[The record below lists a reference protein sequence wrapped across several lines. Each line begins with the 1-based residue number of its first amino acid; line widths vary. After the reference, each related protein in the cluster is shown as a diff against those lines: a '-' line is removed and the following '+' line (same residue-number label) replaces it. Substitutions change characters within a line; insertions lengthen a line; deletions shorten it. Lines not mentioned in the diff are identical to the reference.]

1 MTIDTIFGLV
11 PAGLPPLPVLLSLT
25 GLGAAV
31 VLMVFGA
38 VSLIRRDRTAERMAG
53 AAAVAPAGTEG
64 HGPVPVVSS
73 LHGDAAANN
82 WRKLLKPLEK
92 HLDFADE
99 EGESGTRLKLM
110 RAGYTHP
117 SAARTYFAVRL
128 LLAAALAVPVLLVT
142 PLISRTVDPDTVA
155 LIALGAGAFGFY
167 LPYRVVQ
174 SKMEK
179 RQRAIA
185 DGFPDALDMMV
196 VCAEAGLGL
205 DASFNRVG
213 QQMASSHPELASE
226 FAILA
231 LALRAGNTREEA
243 LRRLAAR
250 TGVDEVVSFV
260 TLIVQ
265 SERLGASVAQ
275 TLRVQ
280 SGDMRQRRMLR
291 AEEKAHKL
299 PVKMVVPLVTCIL
312 PAMLVAVL
320 LPGLIQIARNILPAL
335 G

>member
-1 MTIDTIFGLV
+1 MTLETFTGLL
-11 PAGLPPLPVLLSLT
+11 PASLPPLPVLLALA
-25 GLGAAV
+25 GVAAAAI
-31 VLMVFGA
+31 LMVFGA
-38 VSLIRRDRTAERMAG
+38 LALFQRDRAAERMAG
-53 AAAVAPAGTEG
+53 AQPDASVGAPAVL
-64 HGPVPVVSS
+64 PS
-73 LHGDAAANN
+73 LHADAAEAS

-92 HLDFADE
+92 QLDFADSE
-99 EGESGTRLKLM
+99 AESGTRLKLLQ
-110 RAGYTHP
+110 AGYTHR
-117 SAARTYFAVRL
+117 SAARTYFAMRL
-128 LLAAALAVPVLLVT
+128 VLAVGLAVPVLLFT
-142 PLISRTVDPDTVA
+142 PLISRTMEPDTVA

-174 SKMEK
+174 SRMEK
-179 RQRAIA
+179 RKRAISEA
-185 DGFPDALDMMV
+185 FPDALDMMV

-213 QQMASSHPELASE
+213 RQMASAHPELASE

-231 LALRAGNTREEA
+231 LALRAGNTREDA

-265 SERLGASVAQ
+265 SDRLGASVAQ

-280 SGDMRQRRMLR
+280 SGDMRQKRMLR

-320 LPGLIQIARNILPAL
+320 LPGLIQIVRNILPAL